1 MSYIKECD
9 SKNIYKMEEEMQDRI
24 TNNFKE
30 NIQIIKEQKQIL
42 DLRLGMLIQ
51 EPCAPKYY
59 FADKNGNKLP
69 IVDLDGKSSYEGF
82 YSIEKID
89 GIHYKISSLDFTY
102 SPGLDSYLEIYGRDF
117 KEAFYY
123 FRFHYGIVA
132 VHDNK
137 ISLVVPTV
145 YKDLKLTNSNVIISQ
160 ADDTYK
166 PIYKNGEFLDINKID
181 GRFGAINLDSNSE
194 SYGMNIMPTVFDRF
208 EDFDL
213 TYKGFAHV
221 SLDDCSG
228 YVAKEIDIQ
237 RYNEYLR
244 LLSNYKE
251 GKISIKEYQQF
262 LKEAISKVLFSDK
275 EMIEKYNEIEKI
287 ESKTN
292 QLVKKPKSNNK

>member
-42 DLRLGMLIQ
+42 DLRLGMIIQ

-59 FADKNGNKLP
+59 FADKDGNKLP
-69 IVDLDGKSSYEGF
+69 IVDLDGKIMYEGF
-82 YSIEKID
+82 YSIEKVD
-89 GIHYKISSLDFTY
+89 DIHYKISSLDFTY
-102 SPGLDSYLEIYGRDF
+102 SPGLNSYLEIYGREF
-117 KEAFYY
+117 KEAFNF

-132 VHDNK
+132 VHENK

-160 ADDTYK
+160 ADDTYE
-166 PIYKNGEFLDINKID
+166 PIYKNGEFLGINKID
-181 GRFGAINLDSNSE
+181 GRFGAINLDPNSE
-194 SYGMNIMPTVFDRF
+194 SYGLNIMPTVFDRF

-251 GKISIKEYQQF
+251 GKISIKEYQHF

-275 EMIEKYNEIEKI
+275 EMIERYNELKKI
-287 ESKTN
+287 ESKQN
-292 QLVKKPKSNNK
+292 QLVKKPKNDNK

>member
-1 MSYIKECD
+1 MPYIDSNNLNEISKAKKEFLD
-9 SKNIYKMEEEMQDRI
+9 KI
-24 TNNFKE
+24 TNDFIE
-30 NIQIIKEQKQIL
+30 SIQIIKEQKQVL
-42 DLRLGMLIQ
+42 DLRLGMIIQ

-59 FADKNGNKLP
+59 FADKDGNKLP
-69 IVDLDGKSSYEGF
+69 IVDLDGKIMYEGF
-82 YSIEKID
+82 YSIEKVD
-89 GIHYKISSLDFTY
+89 DIHYKISSLDFTY
-102 SPGLDSYLEIYGRDF
+102 SPGLNSYLEIYGREF
-117 KEAFYY
+117 KEAFNF

-166 PIYKNGEFLDINKID
+166 PIYKNGEFLGINKID
-181 GRFGAINLDSNSE
+181 GRFGAINLDPNSE
-194 SYGMNIMPTVFDRF
+194 SYGLNIMPTVFDRF

-287 ESKTN
+287 ESNSN